1 MKQLLM
7 TACMMI
13 LLATLCG
20 CTGLTSPVGLASAR
34 QQTKTVSV
42 YIELTGIEPVAG
54 TPLISW
60 TEGAMTYDGTR
71 GDVAKNKAGGD
82 IADNDTVTLPLPQ
95 AAGAS
100 ITQSVL
106 SKLYGMV
113 DKDKTETVPAGLNMS
128 LSEWKLLKASYIECP
143 ECLALSPAE
152 AAALEKATG
161 ITYPNK

>member
-1 MKQLLM
+1 MK
-7 TACMMI
+7 AI
-13 LLATLCG
+13 LTIVCVVSIIGLYG
-20 CTGLTSPVGLASAR
+20 CTGLTSPIGMASAR
-34 QQTKTVSV
+34 QQSKTVSV

-82 IADNDTVTLPLPQ
+82 LKDDDTVTIPLPQ

-113 DKDKTETVPAGLNMS
+113 DKDTTETVPAGLNMS

-143 ECLALSPAE
+143 ECLALTPAE

>member
-1 MKQLLM
+1 MK
-7 TACMMI
+7 AI
-13 LLATLCG
+13 LTIVCVVSIIGLYG
-20 CTGLTSPVGLASAR
+20 CTGLTSPIGMASAR
-34 QQTKTVSV
+34 QQSKTVSV

-54 TPLISW
+54 TPLIAW

-71 GDVAKNKAGGD
+71 GDVAKNKAGGN
-82 IADNDTVTLPLPQ
+82 IADNDTVTIPLPQ

-113 DKDKTETVPAGLNMS
+113 DKDTTETVPAGLNMS

>member
-1 MKQLLM
+1 MK
-7 TACMMI
+7 AI
-13 LLATLCG
+13 LTIVCVALVIGLYG
-20 CTGLTSPVGLASAR
+20 CTGLTSPVGMASAR

-54 TPLISW
+54 TPLIAW

-71 GDVAKNKAGGD
+71 GDVAKNKAGGN
-82 IADNDTVTLPLPQ
+82 IADNDTVTIPLPQ

-100 ITQSVL
+100 VTQSVL

-113 DKDKTETVPAGLNMS
+113 DKDTTETVPAGLNMS

-143 ECLALSPAE
+143 ECLALTPAE

-161 ITYPNK
+161 IIYPNK

>member
-1 MKQLLM
+1 MK
-7 TACMMI
+7 AI
-13 LLATLCG
+13 LTIVCVVSIIGLYG
-20 CTGLTSPVGLASAR
+20 CTGLTSPIGMASAR
-34 QQTKTVSV
+34 QQSKTVSV
-42 YIELTGIEPVAG
+42 YIELTGVEPVAG

-71 GDVAKNKAGGD
+71 GDVAKNKAGGN
-82 IADNDTVTLPLPQ
+82 IADNDTVTIPLPQ

-113 DKDKTETVPAGLNMS
+113 DKDTTETVPAGLNMS

-143 ECLALSPAE
+143 ECSGLTEAE
-152 AAALEKATG
+152 AAALEAATG
-161 ITYPNK
+161 IKYQR

>member
-1 MKQLLM
+1 MKAVLTIVCVVL
-7 TACMMI
+7 I
-13 LLATLCG
+13 IGLYG
-20 CTGLTSPVGLASAR
+20 CTGLTSPIGMASAR
-34 QQTKTVSV
+34 QQSKTVSV

-54 TPLISW
+54 TPLITW

-71 GDVAKNKAGGD
+71 GDVAKNKAGGN
-82 IADNDTVTLPLPQ
+82 IADNDTVTIPLPQ

-113 DKDKTETVPAGLNMS
+113 DKDTTETVPAGLNMS

-143 ECLALSPAE
+143 ECLALTPAE

>member
-1 MKQLLM
+1 MK
-7 TACMMI
+7 AI
-13 LLATLCG
+13 LTIVCVVSIIGLYG
-20 CTGLTSPVGLASAR
+20 CTGLTSPIGMASAR
-34 QQTKTVSV
+34 QQSKTVSV

-54 TPLISW
+54 TPLIAW

-71 GDVAKNKAGGD
+71 GDVAKNKAGGN
-82 IADNDTVTLPLPQ
+82 IADNDTVTIPLPQ

-113 DKDKTETVPAGLNMS
+113 DKDTTETVPAGLNMS

-143 ECLALSPAE
+143 ECLALTPAE

>member
-1 MKQLLM
+1 MK
-7 TACMMI
+7 AI
-13 LLATLCG
+13 LTIVCVVSIIGLYG
-20 CTGLTSPVGLASAR
+20 CTGLTSPIGMASAR
-34 QQTKTVSV
+34 QQSKTVSV

-71 GDVAKNKAGGD
+71 GDVAKNKAGGN
-82 IADNDTVTLPLPQ
+82 IADNDTVTIPLPQ

-100 ITQSVL
+100 VTQSVL

-113 DKDKTETVPAGLNMS
+113 DKDTTETVPAGLNMS

-143 ECLALSPAE
+143 ECLALTPAE

-161 ITYPNK
+161 IIYPNK

>member
-1 MKQLLM
+1 MK
-7 TACMMI
+7 AI
-13 LLATLCG
+13 LTIVCVVSIIGLYG
-20 CTGLTSPVGLASAR
+20 CTGLTSPIGMASAR
-34 QQTKTVSV
+34 QQSKTVSV

-82 IADNDTVTLPLPQ
+82 LKDDDTVTIPLPQ

-113 DKDKTETVPAGLNMS
+113 DKDTTETVPAGLNMS

-143 ECLALSPAE
+143 ECLALTPAE

-161 ITYPNK
+161 IIYPNK

>member
-1 MKQLLM
+1 MK
-7 TACMMI
+7 AI
-13 LLATLCG
+13 LTIVCVVLIVGLYG
-20 CTGLTSPVGLASAR
+20 CTGLTSPIGMASAR
-34 QQTKTVSV
+34 QQSKTVSV
-42 YIELTGIEPVAG
+42 YIELTGVEPVAC

-71 GDVAKNKAGGD
+71 GDVAKNKAGGN

-143 ECLALSPAE
+143 ECLALTPAE

-161 ITYPNK
+161 ITHPNK

>member
-1 MKQLLM
+1 MK
-7 TACMMI
+7 AI
-13 LLATLCG
+13 LTIVCVVLVIGLYG
-20 CTGLTSPVGLASAR
+20 CTGLTSPIGMASAR
-34 QQTKTVSV
+34 QQSKTVSV

-71 GDVAKNKAGGD
+71 GDVAKNKAGGN
-82 IADNDTVTLPLPQ
+82 IADNDTVTIPLPQ

-100 ITQSVL
+100 VTQSVL

-113 DKDKTETVPAGLNMS
+113 DKDTTETVPAGLNMS

-143 ECLALSPAE
+143 ECLALTPAE

>member
-1 MKQLLM
+1 MK
-7 TACMMI
+7 AI
-13 LLATLCG
+13 LTIVCVVSIIGLYG
-20 CTGLTSPVGLASAR
+20 CTGLTSPIGMASAR
-34 QQTKTVSV
+34 QQSKTVSV

-71 GDVAKNKAGGD
+71 GDVAKNKAGGN
-82 IADNDTVTLPLPQ
+82 IADNDTVTIPLPQ

-113 DKDKTETVPAGLNMS
+113 DKDTTETVPAGLNMS

-143 ECLALSPAE
+143 ECLALTPAE

>member
-1 MKQLLM
+1 MK
-7 TACMMI
+7 AI
-13 LLATLCG
+13 LTIVCVVSIIGLYG
-20 CTGLTSPVGLASAR
+20 CTGLTSPIGMASAR
-34 QQTKTVSV
+34 QQSKTVSV

-54 TPLISW
+54 TPLIAW

-71 GDVAKNKAGGD
+71 GDVAKNKAGGN
-82 IADNDTVTLPLPQ
+82 IADNDMVTIPLPQ

-113 DKDKTETVPAGLNMS
+113 DKDTTETVPAGLNMN

-143 ECLALSPAE
+143 ECLALTPAE

-161 ITYPNK
+161 IIYPNK

>member
-1 MKQLLM
+1 MK
-7 TACMMI
+7 AI
-13 LLATLCG
+13 LTIVCVVSIIGLYG
-20 CTGLTSPVGLASAR
+20 CTGLTSPIGMASAR
-34 QQTKTVSV
+34 QQSKTVSV

-71 GDVAKNKAGGD
+71 GDVAKNKAGGN
-82 IADNDTVTLPLPQ
+82 IADNDTVTIPLPQ

-113 DKDKTETVPAGLNMS
+113 DKDTTETVPAGLNMS

-143 ECLALSPAE
+143 ECLALTPAE

-161 ITYPNK
+161 IIYPNK

>member
-1 MKQLLM
+1 MK
-7 TACMMI
+7 AI
-13 LLATLCG
+13 LTIVCVVSIIGLYG
-20 CTGLTSPVGLASAR
+20 CTGLTSPIGMASAR
-34 QQTKTVSV
+34 QQSKTVSV

-54 TPLISW
+54 TPLIAW

-71 GDVAKNKAGGD
+71 GDVAKNKAGGN
-82 IADNDTVTLPLPQ
+82 IADNDMVTIPLPQ

-113 DKDKTETVPAGLNMS
+113 DKDTTETVPAGLNMS

-143 ECLALSPAE
+143 ECLALTPAE

-161 ITYPNK
+161 IIYPNK

>member
-1 MKQLLM
+1 MK
-7 TACMMI
+7 AI
-13 LLATLCG
+13 LTIVCVVLIICLYG
-20 CTGLTSPVGLASAR
+20 CTGLTSPIGMASAR

-54 TPLISW
+54 TPLIQW
-60 TEGAMTYDGTR
+60 DDGAMYYDGTR
-71 GDVAKNKAGGD
+71 GDVAKNKAGGN
-82 IADNDTVTLPLPQ
+82 IADNDTVTIPLPQ

-113 DKDKTETVPAGLNMS
+113 DKDTTETVPAGLNMS

-143 ECLALSPAE
+143 ECLALTPAE

-161 ITYPNK
+161 IIYPNK

>member
-1 MKQLLM
+1 MK
-7 TACMMI
+7 AI
-13 LLATLCG
+13 LTIVCVVSIIGLYG
-20 CTGLTSPVGLASAR
+20 CTGLTSPIGMASAR
-34 QQTKTVSV
+34 QQSKTVSV

-54 TPLISW
+54 TPLIAW

-71 GDVAKNKAGGD
+71 GDVAKNKAGGN
-82 IADNDTVTLPLPQ
+82 IADNDTVTIPLPQ

-113 DKDKTETVPAGLNMS
+113 DKDTTETVPAGLNMN

-143 ECLALSPAE
+143 ECLALTPAE

-161 ITYPNK
+161 IIYPNK

>member
-1 MKQLLM
+1 MK
-7 TACMMI
+7 AI
-13 LLATLCG
+13 LTIVCVVSIIGLYG
-20 CTGLTSPVGLASAR
+20 CTGLTSPIGMASAR
-34 QQTKTVSV
+34 QQSKTVSV

-54 TPLISW
+54 TPLIAW

-82 IADNDTVTLPLPQ
+82 LKDDDTVTIPLPQ

-113 DKDKTETVPAGLNMS
+113 DKDTTETVPAGLNMS

-143 ECLALSPAE
+143 ECLALTPAE

>member
-1 MKQLLM
+1 MK
-7 TACMMI
+7 AI
-13 LLATLCG
+13 LTIVCVVLIIGLYG
-20 CTGLTSPVGLASAR
+20 CTGLTSPIGMASAR
-34 QQTKTVSV
+34 QQSKTVSV

-71 GDVAKNKAGGD
+71 GDVAKNKAGGN
-82 IADNDTVTLPLPQ
+82 IADNDTVTIPLPQ

-113 DKDKTETVPAGLNMS
+113 DKDTTETVPAGLNMS

-143 ECLALSPAE
+143 ECLALTPAE

-161 ITYPNK
+161 IIYPNK

>member
-1 MKQLLM
+1 MK
-7 TACMMI
+7 AI
-13 LLATLCG
+13 LTIVCVVSIIGLYG
-20 CTGLTSPVGLASAR
+20 CTGLTSPIGMASAR
-34 QQTKTVSV
+34 QQSKTVSV
-42 YIELTGIEPVAG
+42 YIELTGVEPVAG

-71 GDVAKNKAGGD
+71 GDVAKNKAGGN
-82 IADNDTVTLPLPQ
+82 IADNDTVTIPLPQ

-113 DKDKTETVPAGLNMS
+113 DKDTTETVPAGLNMS

-143 ECLALSPAE
+143 ECLALTPAE

>member
-7 TACMMI
+7 AVCMMI

-20 CTGLTSPVGLASAR
+20 CTGLTSPVGMASAR

-71 GDVAKNKAGGD
+71 GDVAKNKAGGN
-82 IADNDTVTLPLPQ
+82 IADNDTVTLPLP
-95 AAGAS
+95 
-100 ITQSVL
+100 
-106 SKLYGMV
+106 
-113 DKDKTETVPAGLNMS
+113 
-128 LSEWKLLKASYIECP
+128 
-143 ECLALSPAE
+143 
-152 AAALEKATG
+152 
-161 ITYPNK
+161 

>member
-1 MKQLLM
+1 MK
-7 TACMMI
+7 AI
-13 LLATLCG
+13 LTIVCVVSIIGLYG
-20 CTGLTSPVGLASAR
+20 CTGLTSPIGMASAR
-34 QQTKTVSV
+34 QQSKTVSV
-42 YIELTGIEPVAG
+42 YIELTGVEPVAG

-71 GDVAKNKAGGD
+71 GDVAKNKAGGN
-82 IADNDTVTLPLPQ
+82 IADNDTVTIPLPQ

-100 ITQSVL
+100 VTQSVL

-113 DKDKTETVPAGLNMS
+113 DKDTTETVPAGLNMS

-143 ECLALSPAE
+143 ECLALTPAE

>member
-1 MKQLLM
+1 MK
-7 TACMMI
+7 AI
-13 LLATLCG
+13 LTIVCVVSIIGLYG
-20 CTGLTSPVGLASAR
+20 CTGLTSPIGMASAR
-34 QQTKTVSV
+34 QQSKTVSV

-71 GDVAKNKAGGD
+71 GDVAKNKAGGN
-82 IADNDTVTLPLPQ
+82 IADNDTVTIPLPQ

-113 DKDKTETVPAGLNMS
+113 DKDTTETVPAGLNMS

-143 ECLALSPAE
+143 ECLALTPAE
-152 AAALEKATG
+152 AAALKAATG
-161 ITYPNK
+161 K

>member
-1 MKQLLM
+1 MK
-7 TACMMI
+7 AI
-13 LLATLCG
+13 LTIVCVVSIIGLYG
-20 CTGLTSPVGLASAR
+20 CTGLTSPIGMASAR
-34 QQTKTVSV
+34 QQSKTVSV

-71 GDVAKNKAGGD
+71 GDVAKNKAGGN

-113 DKDKTETVPAGLNMS
+113 DKDTTETVPAGLNMS

-143 ECLALSPAE
+143 ECLALTPAE

-161 ITYPNK
+161 IIYPNK

>member
-1 MKQLLM
+1 MK
-7 TACMMI
+7 AI
-13 LLATLCG
+13 LTIVCVALVIGLYG
-20 CTGLTSPVGLASAR
+20 CTGLTSPVGMASAR

-71 GDVAKNKAGGD
+71 GDVAKNKAGGN
-82 IADNDTVTLPLPQ
+82 IADNDTVTIPLPQ

-100 ITQSVL
+100 VTQSVL

-113 DKDKTETVPAGLNMS
+113 DKDTTETVPAGLNMS

-143 ECLALSPAE
+143 ECLALTPAE

-161 ITYPNK
+161 IIYPNK